1 MATKKAGKKK
11 TASKKA
17 SSKKTSVKSKDGKK
31 RERTRSARKKLPPY
45 EPNQE
50 RIERFMRTMIASG
63 YMGKAIAD
71 SGKERKRQAGSI
83 RQMAETCDRQFRKFG
98 RGK

>member
-1 MATKKAGKKK
+1 MATKKKTGKK
-11 TASKKA
+11 ASKKA
-17 SSKKTSVKSKDGKK
+17 PKKTAAKKKDGKK

-50 RIERFMRTMIASG
+50 RIERFMHTMIASG

-71 SGKERKRQAGSI
+71 SGKERKRQAGGV

-98 RGK
+98 K

>member
-11 TASKKA
+11 TASKA

-63 YMGKAIAD
+63 DMGTAIAD
-71 SGKERKRQAGSI
+71 SGKERQRQAGSN
-83 RQMAETCDRQFRKFG
+83 RPMA
-98 RGK
+98 